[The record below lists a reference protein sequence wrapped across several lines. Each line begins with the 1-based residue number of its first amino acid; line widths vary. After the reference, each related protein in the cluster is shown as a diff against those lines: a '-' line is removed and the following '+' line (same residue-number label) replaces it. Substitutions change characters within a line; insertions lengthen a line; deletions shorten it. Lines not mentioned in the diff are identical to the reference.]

1 MYLIKNA
8 NLIGMADINYE
19 VVDILVDGKVIKQ
32 IGKLNEKDFK
42 GVKVIDAEG
51 NYVTPGVVTHI
62 VISVSLKKQLVLKEL
77 TVMK

>member
-19 VVDILVDGKVIKQ
+19 IVDILVDGKVIKQ
-32 IGKLNEKDFK
+32 IGKLNETDFK

-51 NYVTPGVVTHI
+51 NFVTPGVVDPHCHI
-62 VISVSLKKQLVLKEL
+62 GIF
-77 TVMK
+77 